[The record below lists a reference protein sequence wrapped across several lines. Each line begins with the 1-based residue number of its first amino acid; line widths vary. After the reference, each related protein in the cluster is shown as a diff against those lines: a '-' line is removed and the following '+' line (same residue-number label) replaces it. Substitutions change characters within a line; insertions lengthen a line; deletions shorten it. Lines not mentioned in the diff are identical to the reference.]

1 MMSVVLEYT
10 KPRLFR
16 TPVLEEQHNPL
27 EARLI
32 GVGWELSEAAIG

>member
-1 MMSVVLEYT
+1 MSVVSEYT

-16 TPVLEEQHNPL
+16 TSVLEEQRNPL
-27 EARLI
+27 ESRLI

>member
-1 MMSVVLEYT
+1 MSVVSEYT

-16 TPVLEEQHNPL
+16 NSVLEEQRNPL

-32 GVGWELSEAAIG
+32 GVCWELSEAAIG